1 MINLLM
7 KTEKE
12 IRVRVEEL
20 LTNQE
25 EQYLVEKYLTRDSH
39 NTNREKSREN
49 HVTLNLQGNKQIK

>member
-1 MINLLM
+1 M